1 MDFSAHP
8 AARMLSY
15 FEALSRVP
23 RPSGHEGK
31 AADFITS
38 ELEKHGVAYTRDGA
52 DNVFAV
58 LPATPGRE
66 EEDAVLLQG
75 HMDMVCEADD
85 GVEWNVL
92 EEGVSLRLDG
102 DWLKGTGTTLG
113 GDDGFAVAV
122 MLAAASGAL
131 PSHPRLELLFTT
143 DEEVGLGGAQAFDCS
158 QVTAKY
164 LVNLDSEDEGEIL
177 VSCAGGAHIDL
188 TERFSRMDF
197 DGAALKLT
205 LSGLAGGHSGA
216 DIHLGRKNAV
226 TELASVLVKT
236 ADATRLNL
244 ASFTGGSKDNA
255 IPRFASAV
263 IAVTDV
269 AAAGKAAADAV
280 EALRAVLTPA
290 DAEMTFLIERVP
302 APEKMFSR
310 KDSRLLCDF
319 LSLLPYGVLEKNE
332 EIDTVE
338 TSCNV
343 GIVTTGEEDVEI
355 ALLARSAAKKKL
367 DNLLY
372 VIEMLCISYG
382 AEMEVRS
389 RYPAWDY
396 LPGSR
401 LCAAYAAAY
410 EELHGKK
417 LKVCGIHAGL
427 ECGIFKEK
435 LPDLD
440 IISLGADIPDVHTP
454 RERMSLSSCDR
465 IWQALALLFSRKI

>member
-1 MDFSAHP
+1 MDFSLHP

-15 FEALSRVP
+15 FEALSRIP
-23 RPSGHEGK
+23 RPSGHEKK
-31 AADFITS
+31 AADFIAA

-58 LPATPGRE
+58 LPATAGRE
-66 EEDAVLLQG
+66 EEPAVLLQG
-75 HMDMVCEADD
+75 HTDMVCEADE
-85 GVEWNVL
+85 GVKWNVL

-122 MLAAASGAL
+122 MLAAASGAF
-131 PSHPRLELLFTT
+131 PSHPKLELLFTT

-164 LVNLDSEDEGEIL
+164 LVNLDSEDEKEIL

-188 TERFSRMDF
+188 VERFPRMDF

-226 TELASVLVKT
+226 SELASLLLKV
-236 ADATRLNL
+236 ADATRVNL
-244 ASFTGGSKDNA
+244 ASFSGGSKDNA
-255 IPRFASAV
+255 IPRSASAV
-263 IAVTDV
+263 IAVTDTASAGR
-269 AAAGKAAADAV
+269 AAEEAA
-280 EALRAVLTPA
+280 EALRRTLTPA
-290 DAEMTFLIERVP
+290 DAEMTFLVERVP

-343 GIVTTGEEDVEI
+343 GIVNTGEESVEI

-372 VIEMLCISYG
+372 VIEMLCVSYG

-396 LPGSR
+396 LPGSK
-401 LCAAYAAAY
+401 LCAAYADAY
-410 EELHGKK
+410 EQVAGRRP
-417 LKVCGIHAGL
+417 KVCGIHAGL
-427 ECGIFKEK
+427 ECGIFKEE
-435 LPDLD
+435 LPHLD

-454 RERMSLSSCDR
+454 RERMSVSSCDR
-465 IWQALALLFSRKI
+465 IWQALTLLFSRPI